1 MSDPSCTNKRPIS
14 FQTSEQC
21 AKQYAHVFLLLSPSK
36 HVIVCISSKIKPK
49 PKKVTL
55 MYATKHQRCEGD
67 RTDRLSYKERL
78 FGAYRQEW
86 KNEQVTLDLFNA
98 PTPIY

>member
-1 MSDPSCTNKRPIS
+1 
-14 FQTSEQC
+14 
-21 AKQYAHVFLLLSPSK
+21 
-36 HVIVCISSKIKPK
+36 
-49 PKKVTL
+49 